1 MKRLILLLLIPTFA
15 CSETEGDPEAM
26 VPTISIHL
34 DTSWIGTYTPIEH
47 RDRTGFFVR
56 SASFYLESDIPMP
69 ADTYI
74 LVNAELVRIRKGKSR
89 SEVNYRGT
97 VCDKSNPPEET
108 QFEIRPMDER
118 SYWYNPPPG
127 RYFRPYKIGEP
138 SAILVD
144 DWCIRLYDKPAY
156 YDEYYF
162 PEPP

>member
-1 MKRLILLLLIPTFA
+1 MKRLILLLLLPLLA
-15 CSETEGDPEAM
+15 CSETEREPEEV
-26 VPTISIHL
+26 VPTIGIHL
-34 DTSWIGTYTPIEH
+34 DPSWIGTYTPIAH
-47 RDRTGFFVR
+47 KYLTGHFVR

-74 LVNAELVRIRKGKSR
+74 LVNAELVRIRKGELR
-89 SEVNYRGT
+89 SEVIYRGT

-144 DWCIRLYDKPAY
+144 DWCIQLYDKLEY
-156 YDEYYF
+156 YDEYYD
-162 PEPP
+162 